1 MVALRYDRD
10 PAVRLKALDGLE
22 PYVGQDVRVRDAVL
36 ESLMHDPSQPVRSHA
51 LQMLEPVQADSS
63 VRVVLQTVSTGDDNP
78 AIREA
83 SLKVLQAIPPTE

>member
-1 MVALRYDRD
+1 
-10 PAVRLKALDGLE
+10 LKALEGLK

-36 ESLMHDPSQPVRSHA
+36 ESLMHDPSQSVRSEA

-63 VRVVLQTVSTGDDNP
+63 VRVVLQNVSTADNNP